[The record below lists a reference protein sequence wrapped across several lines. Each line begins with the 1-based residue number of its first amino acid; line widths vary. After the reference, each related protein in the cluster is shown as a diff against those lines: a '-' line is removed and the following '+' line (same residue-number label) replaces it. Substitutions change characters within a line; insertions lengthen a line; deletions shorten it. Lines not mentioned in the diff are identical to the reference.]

1 MLSPGALVI
10 TTEATW
16 RALRLVPMLLGNLL
30 TQSIS
35 LAKFNL
41 GMGLSLELEPMTR
54 GNPKKLKEC

>member
-1 MLSPGALVI
+1 
-10 TTEATW
+10 
-16 RALRLVPMLLGNLL
+16 LL